1 MLGAGRLSL
10 PSSPSQLRV
19 GLGGGDGHAVS
30 RGFAGASKPVQTKVR
45 GNGPRGIVESWLPTW
60 TDLLLALFFLHVRAL
75 LAARR
80 TSSAVRSPSHLAS
93 PATKMLLLFAVSVAG
108 VGRLPESVYVD
119 GGNVRYF
126 AFGSNLLRSKM
137 VGCAAP
143 TTLSSQRPD
152 D

>member
-1 MLGAGRLSL
+1 MFALCWQRPVCTSDPIAGSHRAPATKRPRLSL
-10 PSSPSQLRV
+10 R
-19 GLGGGDGHAVS
+19 
-30 RGFAGASKPVQTKVR
+30 
-45 GNGPRGIVESWLPTW
+45 
-60 TDLLLALFFLHVRAL
+60 
-75 LAARR
+75 
-80 TSSAVRSPSHLAS
+80 
-93 PATKMLLLFAVSVAG
+93 MLVLCVVPVAG

-143 TTLSSQRPD
+143 RTRSSQRRD

>member
-1 MLGAGRLSL
+1 MLVLCVL
-10 PSSPSQLRV
+10 P
-19 GLGGGDGHAVS
+19 
-30 RGFAGASKPVQTKVR
+30 
-45 GNGPRGIVESWLPTW
+45 
-60 TDLLLALFFLHVRAL
+60 
-75 LAARR
+75 
-80 TSSAVRSPSHLAS
+80 
-93 PATKMLLLFAVSVAG
+93 VAG

-143 TTLSSQRPD
+143 RTRSSQRRD

>member
-1 MLGAGRLSL
+1 MCIKHGK
-10 PSSPSQLRV
+10 
-19 GLGGGDGHAVS
+19 
-30 RGFAGASKPVQTKVR
+30 F
-45 GNGPRGIVESWLPTW
+45 
-60 TDLLLALFFLHVRAL
+60 DLLLAC
-75 LAARR
+75 LAAVCLCLSATGQARLFPFCSTCMFALSWQR
-80 TSSAVRSPSHLAS
+80 SRGAVRSPTRPAS
-93 PATKMLLLFAVSVAG
+93 PATKRPRLSLRMLVLCVVPVAG

-143 TTLSSQRPD
+143 RTRSSQRRD

>member
-30 RGFAGASKPVQTKVR
+30 PRGQPVQTKVR
-45 GNGPRGIVESWLPTW
+45 GNGPLGIVESWLPTW
-60 TDLLLALFFLHVRAL
+60 TDLVLPLCFCMFALSWQRAAPRL
-75 LAARR
+75 PSDR
-80 TSSAVRSPSHLAS
+80 PSHLAS

>member
-1 MLGAGRLSL
+1 MCYLASQRPQRPRLSL
-10 PSSPSQLRV
+10 R
-19 GLGGGDGHAVS
+19 
-30 RGFAGASKPVQTKVR
+30 
-45 GNGPRGIVESWLPTW
+45 
-60 TDLLLALFFLHVRAL
+60 
-75 LAARR
+75 
-80 TSSAVRSPSHLAS
+80 
-93 PATKMLLLFAVSVAG
+93 MLVLCVVPVAG

-143 TTLSSQRPD
+143 RTRSSQRRD

>member
-1 MLGAGRLSL
+1 MFALSWQRGPIADSDRVSGTKRPRSLRMLVLCVV
-10 PSSPSQLRV
+10 P
-19 GLGGGDGHAVS
+19 
-30 RGFAGASKPVQTKVR
+30 
-45 GNGPRGIVESWLPTW
+45 
-60 TDLLLALFFLHVRAL
+60 
-75 LAARR
+75 
-80 TSSAVRSPSHLAS
+80 
-93 PATKMLLLFAVSVAG
+93 VAG

-143 TTLSSQRPD
+143 RTRSSQRRD

>member
-1 MLGAGRLSL
+1 
-10 PSSPSQLRV
+10 
-19 GLGGGDGHAVS
+19 
-30 RGFAGASKPVQTKVR
+30 
-45 GNGPRGIVESWLPTW
+45 
-60 TDLLLALFFLHVRAL
+60 
-75 LAARR
+75 
-80 TSSAVRSPSHLAS
+80 
-93 PATKMLLLFAVSVAG
+93 MLLLFAVSVAG

>member
-1 MLGAGRLSL
+1 M
-10 PSSPSQLRV
+10 PCTELRSYH
-19 GLGGGDGHAVS
+19 LGGRYGGGWGSV
-30 RGFAGASKPVQTKVR
+30 GMFAL
-45 GNGPRGIVESWLPTW
+45 SWLQP
-60 TDLLLALFFLHVRAL
+60 FCG
-75 LAARR
+75 
-80 TSSAVRSPSHLAS
+80 AVRSPTRIAS
-93 PATKMLLLFAVSVAG
+93 PATKLPRLSLRMLVLCVVPVAG

-143 TTLSSQRPD
+143 RTRSSQRRD